1 MSTIKVSNI
10 QNASTSSGGIAIDTS
25 GHVTVD
31 GIAYPSAGSLSGRN
45 RIINGDMRI
54 DQRNAGAS
62 STANAVFTVDRW
74 DFGSGVASKLTWG
87 QNYNSLTPPAG
98 FTTYMG
104 YKTTTAHI
112 VGASEFFLH
121 SQEIEGYN
129 VSDLAFGTASAKSFT
144 ISFWVNSSLTGT
156 FSVTFSNSA
165 QNRCYPATYTIS
177 SANTWEYKTITIAGD
192 TSGTWLTTNGKG
204 LSVAFGLGVG
214 STFSGTAGSWQS
226 SALLG
231 ATGATSV
238 VGTLNATWNI
248 TGVQLEAGTVAT
260 PFERRSYGQELSL
273 CQRYY
278 QALGL
283 SAYSDKFPTTNGTV
297 GNATIGTGSNYAV
310 TPINFPVPMRAVAT
324 VVFAGVTSTTGEIRN
339 SATGAT
345 YPVTSYE
352 ATSQGLI
359 RIGATGV
366 ASGTPLHYQFSATA
380 EL

>member
-1 MSTIKVSNI
+1 MSLTDVNLFRIDGNIGFTSNL
-10 QNASTSSGGIAIDTS
+10 QTSALNGG
-25 GHVTVD
+25 
-31 GIAYPSAGSLSGRN
+31 PLAGTRN

-62 STANAVFTVDRW
+62 STANGVYTVDRW
-74 DFGSGVASKLTWG
+74 NFGSGVASKLTWG

-104 YKTTTAHI
+104 YKTTTAHT

-121 SQEIEGYN
+121 TQGIEGYN

-156 FSVTFSNSA
+156 FGVTFLNSA

-192 TSGTWLTTNGKG
+192 TSGTWLTTNGTG
-204 LSVAFGLGVG
+204 LTVTFGLGVG
-214 STFSGTAGSWQS
+214 STYSGTAGSWQS
-226 SALLG
+226 STLLG

-248 TGVQLEAGTVAT
+248 TGVQLETGSTAT
-260 PFERRSYGQELSL
+260 PFERRSFGQELSL
-273 CQRYY
+273 CQRYFQRGAY
-278 QALGL
+278 RL
-283 SAYSDKFPTTNGTV
+283 SGVCNGAGGDASIVFPTPFRSSPTLTV
-297 GNATIGTGSNYAV
+297 NTLGAFVDGFATINITALTLGSTQETASRIVVSAASSTAGRGMVFDGSNLSF
-310 TPINFPVPMRAVAT
+310 N
-324 VVFAGVTSTTGEIRN
+324 
-339 SATGAT
+339 
-345 YPVTSYE
+345 
-352 ATSQGLI
+352 
-359 RIGATGV
+359 
-366 ASGTPLHYQFSATA
+366 A

>member
-1 MSTIKVSNI
+1 MSTLKTTNL
-10 QNASTSSGGIAIDTS
+10 QNASAASPAIVLAADGSATAQVSSLNGG
-25 GHVTVD
+25 
-31 GIAYPSAGSLSGRN
+31 PLAGTRN

-248 TGVQLEAGTVAT
+248 TGVQLEAGPVAT
-260 PFERRSYGQELSL
+260 PFEHRNYGDELAR

-278 QALGL
+278 EEVYVFNDAGSTHIRDTVFFKQNKRAAPTGFVYAQTPDGKGTNAAGKIYQSSGEHQAYIGNTSVSSARLDL
-283 SAYSDKFPTTNGTV
+283 SVGTF
-297 GNATIGTGSNYAV
+297 TKDQDIIG
-310 TPINFPVPMRAVAT
+310 R
-324 VVFAGVTSTTGEIRN
+324 VVLDS
-339 SATGAT
+339 
-345 YPVTSYE
+345 
-352 ATSQGLI
+352 
-359 RIGATGV
+359 
-366 ASGTPLHYQFSATA
+366 